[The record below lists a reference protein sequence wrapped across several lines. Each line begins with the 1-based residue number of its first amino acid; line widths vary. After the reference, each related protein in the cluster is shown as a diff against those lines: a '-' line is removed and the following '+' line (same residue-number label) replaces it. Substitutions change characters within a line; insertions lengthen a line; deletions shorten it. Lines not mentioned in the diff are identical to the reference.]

1 MRTADW
7 SESVSVLDRITAVFE
22 AFEADDDGLGV
33 SELARRAHL
42 AKSTVSRIAADLV
55 EQRFLERRGDKLY
68 LGVRLYELGQNVDEP
83 RRLRRL
89 ALPLMAEL
97 RDLTGHTVTLA
108 LVGDTDVLYVA
119 VTRGRTPA
127 VALGG
132 VGARVPVAESA
143 LGRAVRE
150 AVPRD
155 ADRRAAP
162 MTVVTNE
169 RGSGLTHL
177 ATAVI
182 SHGVAIA
189 ALSLCTADTDAD
201 IGALTLALR
210 RAASALGHR
219 ADAAPRGS

>member
-22 AFEADDDGLGV
+22 AFELEDDGLGV

-42 AKSTVSRIAADLV
+42 AKSTVSRIAAELV

-97 RDLTGHTVTLA
+97 RDLTGCTVMLA
-108 LVGDTDVLYVA
+108 LVGESEVLHIAVA
-119 VTRGRTPA
+119 RGRAPA
-127 VALGG
+127 ETLGG
-132 VGARVPVAESA
+132 VGARVPAEESA
-143 LGRAVRE
+143 LGRAVR
-150 AVPRD
+150 A
-155 ADRRAAP
+155 AAP
-162 MTVVTNE
+162 READPRTARVTVIPNE
-169 RGSGLTHL
+169 RRSGLTHL
-177 ATAVI
+177 ATAVM
-182 SHGVAIA
+182 SHGVPVA

-210 RAASALGHR
+210 RAASALGSR
-219 ADAAPRGS
+219 AGAGPRTA

>member
-22 AFEADDDGLGV
+22 AFEPGDEGLGV

-89 ALPLMAEL
+89 ALPVMAEL

-108 LVGDTDVLYVA
+108 LVGDTDVLYIAVA
-119 VTRGRTPA
+119 PGRAPA
-127 VALGG
+127 VSLGG
-132 VGARVPVAESA
+132 VGTRVPVADSA
-143 LGRAVRE
+143 LGRAVRA
-150 AVPRD
+150 AVPRECD
-155 ADRRAAP
+155 PRTAP
-162 MTVVTNE
+162 VTTVENE
-169 RGSGLTHL
+169 RGSGVTHL
-177 ATAVI
+177 AAAVM
-182 SHGVAIA
+182 SHGTPIA

-201 IGALTLALR
+201 VGALTLALR

-219 ADAAPRGS
+219 AGPRPRGT